1 MGQLLGR
8 RVEIQTNIIISRNIC
23 TNSNN
28 RNLHYYISQKRHRNL
43 SICVKIREHLGTI
56 YDTRIRTHAKS
67 SFTREFLL
75 SDIHILYC
83 LNVKTRFPL
92 EIENLVPPF
101 ARRDNRIRVENSTVQ
116 FVLLRDLGL
125 IRSQAQDIIW
135 TRCFPVDTSTL
146 VSDRSLVAH
155 LPRDGTKL
163 TQVFRFNNL
172 WPSCRSFHDPE
183 LTREVSSISYVQKQR
198 QQHFPPPQINVR
210 IYIYTHVPS
219 LFLSYLYNNFETNS
233 LSYNLPTRF
242 LIIDS
247 HYD

>member
-1 MGQLLGR
+1 MTHVL
-8 RVEIQTNIIISRNIC
+8 VPTP
-23 TNSNN
+23 
-28 RNLHYYISQKRHRNL
+28 NLY
-43 SICVKIREHLGTI
+43 
-56 YDTRIRTHAKS
+56 THA
-67 SFTREFLL
+67 SFCYPIYIFYR
-75 SDIHILYC
+75 

-163 TQVFRFNNL
+163 T
-172 WPSCRSFHDPE
+172 
-183 LTREVSSISYVQKQR
+183 
-198 QQHFPPPQINVR
+198 
-210 IYIYTHVPS
+210 
-219 LFLSYLYNNFETNS
+219 
-233 LSYNLPTRF
+233 
-242 LIIDS
+242 
-247 HYD
+247 